1 MEVKVGVKVD
11 ITPTAFFT
19 ILPFKAIVLHEVLNF
34 LFYFLLLLPFIYPY
48 LILIVPCVWVAGVVV
63 EVPVV

>member
-34 LFYFLLLLPFIYPY
+34 LFYFLLLPFIYPY

>member
-19 ILPFKAIVLHEVLNF
+19 ILTFKAIVLHEVLNF
-34 LFYFLLLLPFIYPY
+34 LFYFLLLPFIYPY

-63 EVPVV
+63 VVPVV